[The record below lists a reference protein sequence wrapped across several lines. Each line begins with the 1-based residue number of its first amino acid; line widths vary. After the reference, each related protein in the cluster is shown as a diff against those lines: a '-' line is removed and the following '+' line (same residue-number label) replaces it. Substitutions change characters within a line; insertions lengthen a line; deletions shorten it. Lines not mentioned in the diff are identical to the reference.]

1 MSREDPQIKLRLTEA
16 MKSIVIASARAN
28 RRSVN
33 TEIVIALEKHYPKIF
48 DHQQSVPEVPDISTE
63 DIEHRR
69 LFLVNTISNEG
80 GGQLPVS
87 VVLMM
92 ADIMIKHGV

>member
-1 MSREDPQIKLRLTEA
+1 MSREDPQLKLRLTEE
-16 MKSIVIASARAN
+16 MKTTVAASAKAN
-28 RRSVN
+28 GRSVN
-33 TEIVIALEKHYPKIF
+33 AEIVAALERHLSSNRPQPAPKAKAYN
-48 DHQQSVPEVPDISTE
+48 STAE
-63 DIEHRR
+63 LERRR